1 MEPAETKHFWCNLLD
16 QMSFHQMPR
25 CQLVIKII
33 VMIKIQFQNSDKES
47 WKQTTNENI
56 YGLDLLLVVLTPL
69 CGIHIVKAFSGLL

>member
-1 MEPAETKHFWCNLLD
+1 
-16 QMSFHQMPR
+16 MPR

-56 YGLDLLLVVLTPL
+56 SCLWFGFAVGGAYS
-69 CGIHIVKAFSGLL
+69 IMRHSHRQSF